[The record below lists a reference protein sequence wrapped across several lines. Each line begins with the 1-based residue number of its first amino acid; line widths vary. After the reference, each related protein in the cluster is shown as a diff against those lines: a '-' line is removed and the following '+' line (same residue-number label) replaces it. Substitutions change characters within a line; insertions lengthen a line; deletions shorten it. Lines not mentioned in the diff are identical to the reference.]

1 MAKEGEPKMFDMG
14 EIDLVF
20 GDKNLTVKYPNRTQ
34 DIYDVAT
41 TGGDS
46 LVLQKGNE
54 TIKVVHNIL
63 AYLKHTTAAGLSTFG
78 PGKDAPDSFK
88 AGMSSDD
95 ALSLTMWRCNSWAGA
110 GKCDFSNTTAAAE
123 AAAAAAVPAVAVDA
137 SDKCNEYGDCHSC
150 IGAKT
155 ADVTCGWCLGGTL
168 SYAGVGKTPYKCGGF
183 ASGQPYNF
191 TCPADFRT
199 TDCKGYA
206 CDWSSKKCNMTDD
219 GQFPDAESCHDACSK
234 EVTHAKCNE
243 DTKKCD
249 SCKEGS
255 TDCNTAAFCAAT
267 CGKPH
272 AKCNPSTG
280 KCASCD
286 PKTDP
291 DCGQTKIACDQE
303 CSIQALS
310 KCGTDGKCT
319 PCPEGG
325 AGCVPAAACD
335 STCKPHPPIGELWKC
350 SWSTAVPKCVQDP
363 EGTLNKT
370 QCAQSCEA
378 PAFGKCDFKN
388 NTCVKC
394 NHTADPTCIQTMDY
408 CHAAQAEGRCKAQEL
423 SGLYRMIEANPKYDR
438 GEFDVLF
445 KDGKMYM

>member
-1 MAKEGEPKMFDMG
+1 MAKEGAPNMFDMG
-14 EIDLVF
+14 EIDLIF

-41 TGGDS
+41 TGGDN
-46 LVLQKGNE
+46 LILQKGND
-54 TIKVVHNIL
+54 TIRVVHNIL

-88 AGMSSDD
+88 SGMSSTT
-95 ALSLTMWRCNSWAGA
+95 ALSLTMWKCNSWG
-110 GKCDFSNTTAAAE
+110 GKGTCDFTNNTAPTE
-123 AAAAAAVPAVAVDA
+123 APLALPEV

-150 IGAKT
+150 IA
-155 ADVTCGWCLGGTL
+155 ASAVDVDCGWCLGGTL
-168 SYAGVGKTPYKCGGF
+168 SYEGIGKTPYKCGGF
-183 ASGQPYNF
+183 AAGKPYNF

-199 TDCKGYA
+199 TDCKGYS
-206 CDWSSKKCNMTDD
+206 CDWSSKKCSMSDD

-234 EVTHAKCNE
+234 EVTHAKCNA

-249 SCKEGS
+249 SCKEGEPN
-255 TDCNTAAFCAAT
+255 CNTAAFCAAT

-272 AKCNPSTG
+272 AKCDPGTG

-286 PKTDP
+286 PATDK
-291 DCGQTKIACDQE
+291 DCTQTQVACDQE
-303 CSIQALS
+303 CAVLPLS
-310 KCGTDGKCT
+310 KCDRTTGKCS
-319 PCPEGG
+319 PCDKSAP
-325 AGCVPAAACD
+325 GCVPAAACD
-335 STCKPHPPIGELWKC
+335 NTCTIGPAPSELYKC
-350 SWSTAVPKCVQDP
+350 SWNTTVPKCVQDK

-370 QCAQSCEA
+370 QCAQSCEVV
-378 PAFGKCDFKN
+378 PFGKCDFGN

-394 NHTADPTCIQTMDY
+394 NNTSDKDCIQTLDY
-408 CHAAQAEGRCKAQEL
+408 CKSAQKQGRCKAQEL
-423 SGLYRMIEANPKYDR
+423 SGLFRMIEVNPSYEK